1 MVGNIIQIKSGITI
15 NNDVSAKIREN
26 NMCMRKV
33 IFRITVYVTVKKI
46 NVQEIL
52 LVTRNYTR

>member
-26 NMCMRKV
+26 NMCM
-33 IFRITVYVTVKKI
+33 KKLYLES
-46 NVQEIL
+46 Q
-52 LVTRNYTR
+52 YM